1 MLQKIDIKFSSD
13 DILKALTNIHLS
25 EDSEDF
31 MHKIE
36 INAPSGNWF
45 YDPWHLKTEF
55 QNTNLISLFD
65 QLGPVG
71 QARIVM
77 IKPGCNYTAH
87 ADIDDRYHINLQGE
101 HSYLI
106 DLDNTKMYP
115 TLVDNCC
122 YLMDTS
128 RIHTAVNFG
137 YLDRIQ
143 LVIRKLLD
151 RNQLQNPT
159 HVKIKAIDAPYN
171 LRYLFDQTFSI
182 WLNKANK
189 KKIIDNFKPITDKEI
204 DLDLERE
211 YLEELKNV
219 SLNCGFKVE
228 INHD

>member
-1 MLQKIDIKFSSD
+1 MLQKIDIKFSSA
-13 DILKALTNIHLS
+13 DILKAITNCKFD
-25 EDSEDF
+25 EDPEDL
-31 MHKIE
+31 MQKIE
-36 INAPSGNWF
+36 INSPSGNWF
-45 YDPWHLKTEF
+45 YDPWHLKPKF
-55 QNTNLISLFD
+55 QHANLISFFE

-71 QARIVM
+71 QARLVM

-87 ADIDDRYHINLQGE
+87 ADIDDRYHVNLQGE

-106 DLDNTKMYP
+106 DLAHGKMYP

-143 LVIRKLLD
+143 LVVRRLLNKSQLKNPIQIKIR
-151 RNQLQNPT
+151 
-159 HVKIKAIDAPYN
+159 AIDSPYN

-189 KKIIDNFKPITDKEI
+189 AKIINNFKAITDEEI
-204 DLDLERE
+204 HLDLEKE
-211 YLEELKNV
+211 YLTELNNI
-219 SLNCGFKVE
+219 SDNCGFKVR
-228 INHD
+228 IDHD